1 MKKLL
6 LSALAACTIFGA
18 SAAGSLT
25 KDWTVTNNGAL
36 EAGKAVFHAPTAI
49 DAQGNLIATAP
60 FTEDI
65 TLGGAQLSAVGTST
79 YVAKYDAAGA
89 CKWAVALAGSATVSA
104 LTTDEAG
111 NIYLAG
117 TYADEVEI
125 GTTEGTPET
134 IMGQLVD
141 GDPATKE
148 NASFIIKYNADG
160 KLLKALTFIPEG
172 LPTLVETG
180 MYFPMDGD
188 VFFHI
193 NHLQA
198 QGGKIY
204 ASAIYTG
211 KTTAAGLT
219 FEGSYNDPW
228 FGVYY
233 VDLRGVSV
241 FALDTDLANG
251 QAVTTVYHKES
262 LATEEGSYEAGSIT
276 FGASEAGVA
285 VTFTTSGPMDIAGA
299 YTGIVGDTNGDGI
312 YDSNDDEL
320 GYVYYSIFYP
330 AEGSTVADIQSCPA
344 AGFNT
349 AYVPVSIVFTSDK
362 IKVFGHESFAE
373 NYNEDNE
380 RISDEIFML
389 TYSKADFSFEGK
401 KTYEPTDGNINYYAL
416 TSVAAS
422 SEGII
427 VTALGYYT
435 ASSEEG
441 AEPSYRKGDFAGKAK
456 AFVISDDFTFTAAI
470 EPEAEF
476 AAAGADKVAFSTI
489 TETGAAFTV
498 YTDEQAGVDN
508 IAVDS
513 NAPAVYY
520 NLQGMPVENPSN
532 GIYIKRQGNKAQKL
546 FIK

>member
-6 LSALAACTIFGA
+6 LSALAACTILGA

-36 EAGKAVFHAPTAI
+36 EAGKAVFHAPTTI
-49 DAQGNLIATAP
+49 DAQGNLIAAAP

-65 TLGGAQLSAVGTST
+65 TLGTDKLEAIGTST

-89 CKWAVALAGSATVSA
+89 CKWAVALTGSATVSA

-134 IMGQLVD
+134 IMGQLLE
-141 GDPATKE
+141 GAPTTKE

-160 KLLKALTFIPEG
+160 KLLKALTFISEGFPE
-172 LPTLVETG
+172 LVATG
-180 MYFPMDGD
+180 MYFPEDGD
-188 VFFHI
+188 LYFRI

-198 QGGKIY
+198 QAGKIY
-204 ASAIYTG
+204 VSAIYTG
-211 KTTAAGLT
+211 KTEAAGLT
-219 FEGSYNDPW
+219 FEGSYNDP
-228 FGVYY
+228 FGGLFY
-233 VDLRGVSV
+233 DHLRAVSV
-241 FALDTDLANG
+241 FALDTDLADG
-251 QAVTTVYHKES
+251 HAVTTVSNPEP
-262 LATEEGSYEAGSIT
+262 LATLEGSYDAGSIT
-276 FGASEAGVA
+276 FGAAEAGVA
-285 VTFTTSGPMDIAGA
+285 VTFTTNGPMKIAGA
-299 YTGIVGDTNGDGI
+299 YDGIVGDTNGDGI

-330 AEGSTVADIQSCPA
+330 ADGTPVADKQECPP
-344 AGFNT
+344 AGFNA
-349 AYVPVSIVFTSDK
+349 AYVPVSIVFTGDK
-362 IKVFGHESFAE
+362 IKVIGHESFAE
-373 NYNEDNE
+373 NYNEANE

-389 TYSKADFSFEGK
+389 TYSKADFAFEGK
-401 KTYEPTDGNINYYAL
+401 KPYEAIDGNINFYDL
-416 TSVAAS
+416 TSVAAT

-427 VTALGYYT
+427 ATALGYYT

-476 AAAGADKVAFSTI
+476 ASAGADKVAFSTI

-532 GIYIKRQGNKAQKL
+532 GIYIKRQGNKTQKL

>member
-6 LSALAACTIFGA
+6 LSALAACTVLGA

-36 EAGKAVFHAPTAI
+36 EAGKAVFHAPTTI
-49 DAQGNLIATAP
+49 DAHGNLIAAAP

-65 TLGGAQLSAVGTST
+65 TIGGTDLFAIGTST

-89 CKWAVALAGSATVSA
+89 CKWAVALAGSVSVSA

-134 IMGQLVD
+134 IMGQLID

-160 KLLKALTFIPEG
+160 KLIKALTFIPEG
-172 LPTLVETG
+172 LPELVATG
-180 MYFPMDGD
+180 MYYPIDGD

-211 KTTAAGLT
+211 KTTAADLS

-233 VDLRGVSV
+233 IDLSGVSV
-241 FALDTDLANG
+241 FALDTDLAKG
-251 QAVTTVYHKES
+251 EAVTTVYHKES
-262 LATEEGSYEAGSIT
+262 LATEDNSYEAGSIT

-285 VTFTTSGPMDIAGA
+285 VTFTTNGPMNIAGA

-312 YDSNDDEL
+312 YDSNDEEL
-320 GYVYYSIFYP
+320 GDVYYSIFYP
-330 AEGSTVADIQSCPA
+330 AEGSPMADKQNCPA
-344 AGFNT
+344 AGAKPANVPT
-349 AYVPVSIVFTSDK
+349 AIVFAGDI
-362 IKVFGHESFAE
+362 IKVIGHESFTE

-389 TYSKADFSFEGK
+389 NYSKADFTLESK
-401 KTYEPTDGNINYYAL
+401 KTREIVDGNINFYNL
-416 TSVAAS
+416 TSVAVT

-427 VTALGYYT
+427 ATTLGYYT

-441 AEPSYRKGDFAGKAK
+441 AEPAYRKGDFAGKAK
-456 AFVISDDFTFTAAI
+456 AFVISDDFTFAAAP
-470 EPEAEF
+470 EAEAEF
-476 AAAGADKVAFSTI
+476 ASAGADKVAFSNI

-508 IAVDS
+508 ITVDS